1 MVLQPS
7 IAFLGLGRMGLP
19 MATRLLAA
27 GHPLTVWNRSAD
39 RARSL
44 AERGATVA
52 RSPADAAR
60 GANFVVLMLA
70 DPAALDAVLSGPE
83 GVLAGIVPGATVIDC
98 STVGPADS
106 RRAAE
111 RCGAAGAEFVDAPV
125 LGSTPAAEQG
135 TLTVLAGG
143 SDVAVLAA
151 EPILRIFGS
160 RVVRTGEVGS
170 ASALKLVMNV
180 LVGGLTELLA
190 EGILLAERSGLPGDI
205 VRDALFASVLNS
217 PFLGYKA
224 PQLLERK
231 FSPLFTTGLM
241 LKDLDL
247 ALSLAAEQG
256 LALPGT
262 AAVRDAYAATAAAGR
277 RDEDFSAVI
286 EQLGG
291 DAMSAPRR

>member
-1 MVLQPS
+1 V
-7 IAFLGLGRMGLP
+7 
-19 MATRLLAA
+19 
-27 GHPLTVWNRSAD
+27 
-39 RARSL
+39 
-44 AERGATVA
+44 
-52 RSPADAAR
+52 
-60 GANFVVLMLA
+60 
-70 DPAALDAVLSGPE
+70 
-83 GVLAGIVPGATVIDC
+83 
-98 STVGPADS
+98 
-106 RRAAE
+106 
-111 RCGAAGAEFVDAPV
+111 GAEFVDAPV

-143 SDVAVLAA
+143 SEVATLAA
-151 EPILRIFGS
+151 DPVLRVFGS
-160 RVVRTGEVGS
+160 RVVCTGEVGS

-190 EGILLAERSGLPGDI
+190 EGVLLAERSGLPKDV

-224 PQLLERK
+224 PQLLDRK

-256 LALPGT
+256 LELPGT
-262 AAVRDAYAATAAAGR
+262 SAIRDAYAATAAAGR

-286 EQLGG
+286 EQL
-291 DAMSAPRR
+291 DRASAAPATA